1 MESNDLSGNK
11 KRKFRLSFKTNNII
25 IPAIILVAII
35 LIIIGV
41 YAIGYKVGDKSGYNR
56 AKSETKTNVADL
68 FNNTPNPFN
77 TVSGKVDSVSSN
89 SITIQTTKGEKQ
101 KVIVNDKTRISK
113 GTTVLTIKDISKDTK
128 VTVFTNG
135 EKDNLAATRVLV
147 RD

>member
-101 KVIVNDKTRISK
+101 KVIVRISQL
-113 GTTVLTIKDISKDTK
+113 VLQETEIREQILTQRKQLIEQQIINAIK
-128 VTVFTNG
+128 
-135 EKDNLAATRVLV
+135 
-147 RD
+147 